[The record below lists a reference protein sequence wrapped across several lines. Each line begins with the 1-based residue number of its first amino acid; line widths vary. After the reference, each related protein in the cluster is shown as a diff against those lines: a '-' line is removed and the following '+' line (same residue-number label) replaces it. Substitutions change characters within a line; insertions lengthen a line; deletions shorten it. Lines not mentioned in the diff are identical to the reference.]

1 MYSSMYNCSLSTP
14 YTKGYVVTQDEYMP
28 YICQANDLKEV
39 LELVA
44 KMLKNG
50 FTLLDVH
57 KIGSD
62 VIHTITSLKDL
73 EELKKH
79 LLENQIIAF
88 KLVDCCQSTM
98 LRVILTRGI
107 KNGT

>member
-1 MYSSMYNCSLSTP
+1 MYSSMYNVSLSTP
-14 YTKGYVVTQDEYMP
+14 YTKGYVVSQDEYMP
-28 YICQANDLKEV
+28 YICQANDLEGA

-62 VIHTITSLKDL
+62 VIHTVTNIDDL
-73 EELKKH
+73 EELKKR
-79 LLENQIIAF
+79 LLEN
-88 KLVDCCQSTM
+88 
-98 LRVILTRGI
+98 
-107 KNGT
+107 

>member
-1 MYSSMYNCSLSTP
+1 MYNVSLSTP
-14 YTKGYVVTQDEYMP
+14 YTKGFVVAQDECMP
-28 YICQANDLKEV
+28 YISQANDLKGV
-39 LELVA
+39 LELVT

-62 VIHTITSLKDL
+62 VVHTITNLNDL

-79 LLENQIIAF
+79 LLEN
-88 KLVDCCQSTM
+88 
-98 LRVILTRGI
+98 
-107 KNGT
+107 

>member
-1 MYSSMYNCSLSTP
+1 MYSSMYNVSLSTP
-14 YTKGYVVTQDEYMP
+14 YTKGYVVSQNEYAP
-28 YICQANDLKEV
+28 YICQANDLKGA

-50 FTLLDVH
+50 FVSLDVH

-62 VIHTITSLKDL
+62 VIHTVTNLDDL

-79 LLENQIIAF
+79 LLEN
-88 KLVDCCQSTM
+88 
-98 LRVILTRGI
+98 
-107 KNGT
+107 